1 MTSKNKKKEQPP
13 RKVSKTEYKLPKAY
27 ASKKWFG

>member
-13 RKVSKTEYKLPKAY
+13 RKVSKTEYKLPKVL
-27 ASKKWFG
+27 SKGNRWF

>member
-1 MTSKNKKKEQPP
+1 MKKNLMTSKNK

-27 ASKKWFG
+27 ASKKWLG